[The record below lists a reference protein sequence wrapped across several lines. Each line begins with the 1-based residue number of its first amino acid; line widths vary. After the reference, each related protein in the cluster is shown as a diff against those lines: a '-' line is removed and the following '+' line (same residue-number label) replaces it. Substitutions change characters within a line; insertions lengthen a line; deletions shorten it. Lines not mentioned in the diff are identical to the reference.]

1 MEILPAVL
9 QIRIILI
16 YPNPE
21 AEKIRYWS
29 GFKPNFDTDPD
40 PGKNYTDP
48 DPGNKKYSTRKI
60 LKIWFKKNLIYQ
72 ALFLLDPAQ
81 HWYGSREII
90 RIRRIRIRNTAHQ
103 DIWHIHDHE
112 EGLSLNTVARENRT
126 VLNTGSLNIISKEQ
140 KQDISTPSL

>member
-29 GFKPNFDTDPD
+29 GSKPNFDTDPD

-48 DPGNKKYSTRKI
+48 DQVT
-60 LKIWFKKNLIYQ
+60 
-72 ALFLLDPAQ
+72 
-81 HWYGSREII
+81 
-90 RIRRIRIRNTAHQ
+90 
-103 DIWHIHDHE
+103 
-112 EGLSLNTVARENRT
+112 
-126 VLNTGSLNIISKEQ
+126 SK
-140 KQDISTPSL
+140 